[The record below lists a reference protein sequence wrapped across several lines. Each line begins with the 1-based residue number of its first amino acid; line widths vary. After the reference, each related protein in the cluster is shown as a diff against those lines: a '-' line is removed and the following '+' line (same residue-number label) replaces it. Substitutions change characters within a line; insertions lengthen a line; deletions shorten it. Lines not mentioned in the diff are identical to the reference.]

1 MTSSPQ
7 PRPRLAIVDLD
18 GVVYR
23 GERPI
28 PRADVAIARLEA
40 AGMLVRFATNNS
52 TIDRQA
58 YVERL
63 AQFGIVTR
71 RDAVVTSTSATIAHL
86 GAHAPH
92 VRVVMAIGS
101 AGMVRELAAA
111 GLQVTA
117 ADDAVPRSYEGG
129 RLATAFDAV
138 IVGLDRD
145 LTYRRLAAAATAI
158 GAGASFVATNADARY
173 PTAQG
178 FLPGAG
184 SAVAAIAVATGVEP
198 LVIGKP
204 APAMFGAILANSG
217 VPAAEAIV
225 VGDNPDSDILAARR
239 AGIRSVLVLSG
250 VTDAA
255 AAATLAGD
263 RRPDVVLDSLADLPD
278 LLGLPALS

>member
-7 PRPRLAIVDLD
+7 PRPRLAIIDLD

-23 GERPI
+23 GERPV

-71 RDAVVTSTSATIAHL
+71 RDDVVTSTSATIAHL

-111 GLQVTA
+111 GFQVTA
-117 ADDAVPRSYEGG
+117 ADEAVSG
-129 RLATAFDAV
+129 RYDGAPLAKAFDAV

-158 GAGASFVATNADARY
+158 DAGASFVATNADARY

-184 SAVAAIAVATGVEP
+184 SAVAAIGAATGVEP

-204 APAMFGAILANSG
+204 APAMFAAILGASG
-217 VPAAEAIV
+217 VSAAEAIV
-225 VGDNPDSDILAARR
+225 VGDNPNSDIMAARR

-255 AAATLAGD
+255 AAATLTGD